1 MKNICL
7 FLFFV
12 MLCDVSFS
20 QSVNFADPDSILIGN
35 KKLPKVLLVGSWH
48 FNYPGLD
55 AHQIKEENRIN
66 IFTEKRQ
73 KELQELLD
81 YISIFKPTKIAVEGG
96 RNSGYIIRRYE
107 RWKSGESSLGA
118 SEVDQVAIRLMDR
131 FNLDTL
137 YGVDAY
143 PLILE
148 LNDNRD
154 STLPKG
160 YIDDILDKHYFG
172 GDDEMSKKY
181 SEFYNYSDKMK
192 LENTLLD
199 NFLYL
204 NSDKNLDRDFGSYI
218 SAGFFKSDDYEGVDA
233 LSMFWVNRNLR
244 IFRNIQNIDYND
256 DDRILVLFGAGH
268 ISILKF
274 FFECSPEFEL
284 IDFTRLKEFKP

>member
-1 MKNICL
+1 MKIVCFLIVLLSSNI
-7 FLFFV
+7 
-12 MLCDVSFS
+12 SIS
-20 QSVNFADPDSILIGN
+20 QNNNFADPDSFLVGN

-66 IFTEKRQ
+66 IFSEKRQ
-73 KELQELLD
+73 KELQVLLD

-107 RWKSGESSLGA
+107 RWKSGESPLGA
-118 SEVDQVAIRLMDR
+118 SEIDQIAIRLMDR
-131 FNLDTL
+131 FKLDTL

-148 LNDNRD
+148 LRD
-154 STLPKG
+154 DKDSSLPNS

-172 GDDEMSKKY
+172 GEDEMSIKF
-181 SEFYNYSDKMK
+181 SEFYNYSDKLK
-192 LENTLLD
+192 VENSLLE

-204 NSDKNLDRDFGSYI
+204 NSDKNLDRNFGSYI
-218 SAGFFKSDDYEGVDA
+218 SGGFFKEGDNYEGVDA
-233 LSMFWVNRNLR
+233 LSMFWMNRNLR
-244 IFRNIQNIDYND
+244 IFRNIQNIDYTS

-274 FFECSPEFEL
+274 LFESSPEFEL
-284 IDFTRLKEFKP
+284 IDFTKLKDFN